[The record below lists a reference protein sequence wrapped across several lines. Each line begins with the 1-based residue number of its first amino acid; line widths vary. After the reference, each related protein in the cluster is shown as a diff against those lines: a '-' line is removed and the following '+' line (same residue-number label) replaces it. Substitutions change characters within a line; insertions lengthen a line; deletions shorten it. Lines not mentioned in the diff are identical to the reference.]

1 MRRLIPLL
9 WPSAAVVGLAAVS
22 VEPGWSEPRLWVP
35 DLAVGWVFIASGLV
49 AAARR
54 PESRSGPLMTATG
67 FTWFIGN
74 FADVAFEPIAWL
86 AGLGVF
92 VHRGPLF
99 HLVLTYPTGRAPTR
113 FVTAAVAAGYAAALV
128 PQVWTN
134 EATTLVLAGLLVAV
148 GVGEFARSVGPSR
161 RARAWA
167 AAAAAWLGIGIA
179 GAAIARMVLSPA
191 EVSPSVLPIYSAA
204 LCLLAVVLC
213 AGLLQT
219 PWDRVG
225 VTDLVIEL
233 GEARGGTLR
242 AEFAA
247 ALGDPSLDI
256 GYWLPEARTYVDA
269 EGRTFPLPDASSH
282 RSVTVVDR
290 HGEPVAALVH
300 DPAVLEEPLLVQ
312 GVEAAARL
320 AAAHARLQA
329 EVRSRV
335 EELASSRARIL
346 QAADQERRHLER
358 RLHDGAQRRL
368 TQLAEILG
376 RSRSAASTDRTSR
389 QIVTAENKL
398 ERTLDD
404 LGRLALGLH
413 PRVLSEHT
421 LEEALARI
429 ARACP
434 VPVELRV
441 SGDLVPSGAQAAVYF
456 LCAEALTN
464 VAKYA
469 DASLVTVTVAAD
481 DARVVVSVHDDGVGG
496 ADPAGGT
503 GIRGLIDRIET
514 LGGTLSL
521 ASEPSRGT
529 HLAAEVP
536 LGGEVTSGLP
546 DLPPDL

>member
-1 MRRLIPLL
+1 
-9 WPSAAVVGLAAVS
+9 
-22 VEPGWSEPRLWVP
+22 
-35 DLAVGWVFIASGLV
+35 
-49 AAARR
+49 
-54 PESRSGPLMTATG
+54 
-67 FTWFIGN
+67 
-74 FADVAFEPIAWL
+74 
-86 AGLGVF
+86 
-92 VHRGPLF
+92 
-99 HLVLTYPTGRAPTR
+99 
-113 FVTAAVAAGYAAALV
+113 
-128 PQVWTN
+128 
-134 EATTLVLAGLLVAV
+134 
-148 GVGEFARSVGPSR
+148 
-161 RARAWA
+161 
-167 AAAAAWLGIGIA
+167 
-179 GAAIARMVLSPA
+179 VLSPA

-233 GEARGGTLR
+233 GETRGGTLR

-404 LGRLALGLH
+404 LGRLAHGLH

-441 SGDLVPSGAQAAVYF
+441 SGDMVPSGAQAAVYF

-546 DLPPDL
+546 DLRPDL